1 MAFQYQKYRKLESE
15 QRIINALSSED
26 KTFSQLLEIT
36 KLSKPIL
43 SKRLKDLQRKGKIQ
57 REQKNGKILYV
68 LDFSKLNKT
77 ELTLLRI
84 WKLQEKTLKD
94 LERIARDNSFETREI
109 VYRELTK
116 LLMFK
121 VLSVMDL
128 EKPIREQILIHLY
141 CAENAERIIRIL
153 SVIEK

>member
-43 SKRLKDLQRKGKIQ
+43 SKRLKDLH
-57 REQKNGKILYV
+57 V